1 MTGRMRSDE
10 GFTVMEVLVAAT
22 VGFVLV
28 AAIMGLLES
37 SLRLNSGVVAKTD
50 AMQRGRLAMDSIT
63 QQLRS
68 QVCLDG
74 TTFDDSVP
82 VSAVTTE
89 STANSV
95 TFFSDF
101 TSTGANPVK
110 RTLAYDPATQGISV
124 RTYETTVTPPKPT
137 DYPATPTRTS
147 LVLENV
153 RLQQKSGAD
162 VPFLRYYAYKL
173 VNGRPRAE
181 QELIPPLDQAA
192 ANRVARVD
200 VAFLALPTRSTDRKQ
215 GVNLSDQVMARHSDP
230 NAFIYESFSQ
240 TYVPAPDP
248 YCL

>member
-1 MTGRMRSDE
+1 MTRLRSE
-10 GFTVMEVLVAAT
+10 AGFTVIEVMVAAT
-22 VGFVLV
+22 VGLVLV
-28 AAIMGLLES
+28 GAIMGLLDS
-37 SLRLNSGVVAKTD
+37 SLRLHSGVVSKTD
-50 AMQRGRLAMDSIT
+50 AMQRGRVAMDSIT

-74 TTFDDSVP
+74 TTFDDSVAI
-82 VSAVTTE
+82 SAVTTA
-89 STANSV
+89 STASSV
-95 TFFSDF
+95 TFYSDF

-110 RTLAYDPATQGISV
+110 RTLAYDPAKQAITV
-124 RTYETTVTPPKPT
+124 NTYATTVNPPLPT
-137 DYPATPTRTS
+137 DYPGTPTSTN

-153 RLQQKSGAD
+153 RLQQKSGVD

-181 QELIPPLDQAA
+181 EELVLPLDQTEAD
-192 ANRVARVD
+192 RVARVD
-200 VAFLALPTRSTDRKQ
+200 VAFLSLPTRSSDRKK

-230 NAFIYESFSQ
+230 NAFIYDKFTN